1 MSLVLNPEQR
11 MLKEAAREF
20 FAARLPV
27 SNLRRLRDE
36 ADAAGIDRDA
46 WREMVELGWAGVL
59 VPEAHGGAAFG
70 HVGLGQIL
78 EESGR
83 TLAAT
88 PLVATALLGAT
99 LIARGGT
106 PAQQAAWL
114 PALAAGERLCA
125 LAVDETPHHDPV
137 ATALSATRVA
147 EGWRLDGSKQWV
159 LDGHLAD
166 LLFVVARTAGRPGDT
181 TGLSLFALPATA
193 AGLTRARLSVVD
205 SRNAARIRCDAVRV
219 GPDAVLGTL
228 DAGWALLD
236 GTLDAARAGLAAEM
250 LGAASE
256 AFERTLAYL
265 KLRRQFG
272 VPIGSFQAL
281 KHRAAQMFCEL
292 ELTRSAVLA
301 ALAAQDAGSTDAAL
315 LASLAKARASDT
327 LELVSNEAVQ
337 LHGGI
342 GMTDAE
348 DIGLFLK
355 RARVAQQT
363 FGDARFHRDRYAR
376 LRGW

>member
-205 SRNAARIRCDAVRV
+205 SRNAARIRFDAVRV
-219 GPDAVLGTL
+219 GPDTLLGTL